1 MKRLENEHVTLA
13 DVVGKPLD
21 VRSKS
26 IDQWFVAACLSL
38 LNIVEQI
45 ALPETAPPPVAKPPT
60 AILRFL
66 FPRHRR
72 HGRRLDLAQTLSP
85 SFWQHVGGSLI
96 PG

>member
-1 MKRLENEHVTLA
+1 MTLPTLVYFCRDAGGAVKRLENEHVTA

-66 FPRHRR
+66 FPK
-72 HGRRLDLAQTLSP
+72 T
-85 SFWQHVGGSLI
+85 
-96 PG
+96 